1 MRISQRLRRLCAWII
16 GLILLCGGL
25 VKIQDPVGSGLV
37 MEEYFNF
44 LHIGFMKPISI
55 AVGLG
60 FSLLECTLGILLMT
74 GLFRKIVARLT
85 ICLMAFFTALT
96 VLLIIFEP
104 DMNCGCF
111 GSALE
116 ISPYESFFKN
126 ILIDILC
133 LFAFIP
139 MRSIGKEA
147 RKKKYVSA
155 AITEFCI
162 ILLATH
168 SLLAIPIIDKT
179 AYKPHTLIDAAEE
192 IWEGD
197 EEEPI
202 EAETEIIFIYEK
214 DGEQEEFTIEDI
226 PEDSTW
232 KYVETRVN
240 EINPV
245 EEIYSPAIEIFDS
258 NGNYKDE
265 ELARGPIMIMSV
277 YSPEKVTADKWGKI
291 CSFIEKSEHVG
302 FNTFLL
308 ISGNED
314 DLHEIPSPSKERLS
328 ASSDI
333 VYFCDYKTLISL
345 NRSNAGVTFLN
356 DGEIIK
362 KWAYLYR
369 PDTEKLQ
376 EIFTSSDVE
385 NIISSTDERLL
396 HEAFILFIFAILL
409 LL

>member
-1 MRISQRLRRLCAWII
+1 MRISQRLRRFCAWII
-16 GLILLCGGL
+16 GMILLCGGL

-44 LHIGFMKPISI
+44 LHIGFMKPLAI
-55 AVGLG
+55 AAGVG
-60 FSLLECTLGILLMT
+60 FSLLECTLGILLIT
-74 GLFRKIVARLT
+74 GLFRKTVAKLT
-85 ICLMAFFTALT
+85 ICLMVFFTTLT

-116 ISPYESFFKN
+116 ISPYESFIKN
-126 ILIDILC
+126 IFLDILC

-139 MRSIGKEA
+139 MKSIGTNVK
-147 RKKKYVSA
+147 KKKYVSA

-168 SLLAIPIIDKT
+168 SLIAIPVIDKT

-202 EAETEIIFIYEK
+202 ETETEIIFIYEK
-214 DGEQEEFTIEDI
+214 DGVQEEFTIEEI

-232 KYVETRVN
+232 KYVDTKVN
-240 EINPV
+240 EVNPV
-245 EEIYSPAIEIFDS
+245 EEIYSPAIEIFDR

-265 ELARGPIMIMSV
+265 ELAHGPVMIMSV
-277 YSPEKVTADKWGKI
+277 YSPEKVTEDKWGKI
-291 CSFIEKSEHVG
+291 CSFIEESEHIG

-314 DLHEIPSPSKERLS
+314 DLNEIPSPSKERIITS
-328 ASSDI
+328 EDV
-333 VYFCDYKTLISL
+333 VYFCDYKTLITL
-345 NRSNAGVTFLN
+345 NRSNGGATFLN
-356 DGEIIK
+356 DGEIIR
-362 KWAYLYR
+362 KWAFLYR
-369 PDTEKLQ
+369 PDTEKLR
-376 EIFTSSDVE
+376 EIFTSSDAE
-385 NIISSTDERLL
+385 NIISSTDERLML
-396 HEAFILFIFAILL
+396 EAFILFIFAILL